1 MTDILTARYAQTGK
15 SSAHN
20 PLGMREMQ
28 ARAYEQRNAQYLLI
42 KAPPASGKSRALMF
56 LALDKVMKQG
66 LKKVIVAVPEMSIG
80 GSFQD
85 TDLTTYGFFADW
97 HVDPKYNLCTPG
109 NVGKVDRVVKF
120 MDDPDA
126 HYLLCTHATFRFA
139 FEKIKLPYKFDET
152 VVAIDEFH
160 HTSADDTNIMGKT
173 IHTLMTQS
181 KAHIVAMTGSYFR
194 GDAVRILEEEDEAKF
209 TQVTYTYYE
218 QLNGYKYLKSLGI
231 GYHFYQGRYFEALRE
246 VLDLDKKTIIH
257 IPNVN
262 SMESTGDKFTEVERI
277 MDVIGGTPIKD
288 PETGIYTTRARNG
301 KTLRI
306 ADLVTDDEHRVNVLM
321 YLRNI
326 KKREDM
332 DIIIALGMAKEGFDW
347 PWCEHVLT
355 VGYRS
360 SLTEIVQIIGRAT
373 RDCEGKE
380 HAQFTNLI
388 AQPDAED
395 ADVTNSVNNMLKAIT
410 VSLLMEQILAP
421 NINFKPRSLLKNGE
435 EVKPGT
441 IIIDDTGE
449 HKVSKPVAEILTN
462 GGLSNVTTSV
472 LQDINAV
479 GRIITHAINDQEFT
493 QLELPNLVQERF
505 PSLEIEDVKT
515 VAKFVEL
522 QMKIHAAGGQIDD
535 QGKLVD
541 REGRIVIEIPDDTP
555 MPPKHP
561 QPPKDPKKKENEK
574 PSDPEGNGGKEGDD
588 PKVGRLRVRRQD
600 SDAKKKVHEFLK
612 VGDKFVNIENLNI
625 DLIAE
630 INPFQG
636 AFEVLSK
643 SVDAPMLKTIKD
655 QVVANRASVS
665 EDEAQ
670 LLWPNV
676 EDFFTSFGKE
686 PSTNSNDPYEK
697 RLGEVL
703 AFVRKKTAELIA
715 SGQLSA
721 N

>member
-1 MTDILTARYAQTGK
+1 MTDIMTARYARTGR

-80 GSFQD
+80 GSFKD
-85 TDLTTYGFFADW
+85 TDLMTYGFFADW

-109 NVGKVDRVVKF
+109 NVGKVDQVVNFVK
-120 MDDPDA
+120 DPDA
-126 HYLLCTHATFRFA
+126 HFLICTHATFRFA

-194 GDAVRILEEEDEAKF
+194 GDAVRILDEQDEAKF

-246 VLDLDKKTIIH
+246 VLDLNKKTIIH

-262 SMESTGDKFTEVERI
+262 SMESTGDKLTEVERI
-277 MDVIGGTPIKD
+277 MDAIGGTPVKD
-288 PETGIYTTRARNG
+288 PDTGIYTTRARNG

-306 ADLVTDDEHRVNVLM
+306 ADLVTDDENRVKVLT
-321 YLRNI
+321 YLRKI
-326 KKREDM
+326 EKREDM

-388 AQPDAED
+388 AQPEADD

-421 NINFKPRSLLKNGE
+421 NITFKPRSLLKKGE
-435 EVKPGT
+435 EVPPGT
-441 IIIDDTGE
+441 IIVDDEGE
-449 HKVSKPVAEILTN
+449 HKVSQEVAEILTN
-462 GGLSNVTTSV
+462 GGLTNVTTAV

-479 GRIITHAINDQEFT
+479 GRIITHAINDKEFT
-493 QLELPNLVQERF
+493 QLVLPGIVQDRF
-505 PSLEIEDVKT
+505 PSLDTEDVKT

-522 QMKIHAAGGQIDD
+522 QMKIHAAGGQIDGNGQLID
-535 QGKLVD
+535 S
-541 REGRIVIEIPDDTP
+541 EGRIVIEIPEETQPKIHKPHVNPPAEEEGGEGKKGEGETGGTSGGTSGVKTP
-555 MPPKHP
+555 TPT
-561 QPPKDPKKKENEK
+561 NEK
-574 PSDPEGNGGKEGDD
+574 
-588 PKVGRLRVRRQD
+588 R
-600 SDAKKKVHEFLK
+600 KKIHELLK

-655 QVVANRASVS
+655 QVVANRAGVS

-670 LLWPNV
+670 LLWPNI
-676 EDFFTSFGKE
+676 EEFFESFGKE
-686 PSTNSNDPYEK
+686 PSSNSNDPYEK

-703 AFVRKKTAELIA
+703 AFMRKRVRELQA
-715 SGQLSA
+715 SGQLAA

>member
-1 MTDILTARYAQTGK
+1 M
-15 SSAHN
+15 
-20 PLGMREMQ
+20 
-28 ARAYEQRNAQYLLI
+28 
-42 KAPPASGKSRALMF
+42 
-56 LALDKVMKQG
+56 
-66 LKKVIVAVPEMSIG
+66 
-80 GSFQD
+80 
-85 TDLTTYGFFADW
+85 
-97 HVDPKYNLCTPG
+97 
-109 NVGKVDRVVKF
+109 
-120 MDDPDA
+120 
-126 HYLLCTHATFRFA
+126 
-139 FEKIKLPYKFDET
+139 T

-306 ADLVTDDEHRVNVLM
+306 ADLVTDDENRVNVLM

-462 GGLSNVTTSV
+462 GGLTNVTTSV

-555 MPPKHP
+555 KPPKHP
-561 QPPKDPKKKENEK
+561 QPPKDPKEKENEK
-574 PSDPEGNGGKEGDD
+574 LGDPEGNGGKEGDD
-588 PKVGRLRVRRQD
+588 PKIGSPRVRRQD
-600 SDAKKKVHEFLK
+600 PDAKKKVHEFLK

>member
-15 SSAHN
+15 SSTHN

-306 ADLVTDDEHRVNVLM
+306 ADLVTDDENRVNVLM

-388 AQPDAED
+388 AQPEADD

-421 NINFKPRSLLKNGE
+421 NITFKPRSLLKNGE
-435 EVKPGT
+435 EVPPGT
-441 IIIDDTGE
+441 IIVDDGGE
-449 HKVSKPVAEILTN
+449 HQVSKEVAEILTN
-462 GGLSNVTTSV
+462 GGLTNVTTAV

-479 GRIITHAINDQEFT
+479 GRIITHAINDKEFT
-493 QLELPNLVQERF
+493 QLELPGIVQERF
-505 PSLEIEDVKT
+505 PSLDTEDVKT

-522 QMKIHAAGGQIDD
+522 QMKIHAAGGQIDGNGQLID
-535 QGKLVD
+535 S
-541 REGRIVIEIPDDTP
+541 EGRIVIEIPEETQPKIHKPHVNPPAEEEGGEGKKGDGKTGGTSGGTP
-555 MPPKHP
+555 GVKITTIT
-561 QPPKDPKKKENEK
+561 NEK
-574 PSDPEGNGGKEGDD
+574 
-588 PKVGRLRVRRQD
+588 R
-600 SDAKKKVHEFLK
+600 KKIHELLK

-625 DLIAE
+625 DLIAQ

-655 QVVANRASVS
+655 QVVANRAGVS

-670 LLWPNV
+670 LLWPNI
-676 EDFFTSFGKE
+676 EEFFENYGKE

-703 AFVRKKTAELIA
+703 AFVRKRVAELQA
-715 SGQLSA
+715 SGQLAA

>member
-15 SSAHN
+15 SSTHN

-306 ADLVTDDEHRVNVLM
+306 ADLVTDDENRVNVLM

-449 HKVSKPVAEILTN
+449 HKISKLVAEILTN
-462 GGLSNVTTSV
+462 GGLTNVTTSV

-555 MPPKHP
+555 KPPKHP
-561 QPPKDPKKKENEK
+561 QPPKDPKEKENEK
-574 PSDPEGNGGKEGDD
+574 LGDPEGNGGKEGDD
-588 PKVGRLRVRRQD
+588 PKIGSPRVRRQD
-600 SDAKKKVHEFLK
+600 PDAKKKVHEFLK